1 MRSVL
6 SLVVRHGYGNRF
18 NLLTSVE
25 NDDMA
30 VGSVYSTGTRTVTDM
45 GNSHMRCQNLRK
57 PAKYTPL
64 SLKYRE
70 TNSDQK
76 LADGQTTNKHTNK
89 DTN

>member
-1 MRSVL
+1 
-6 SLVVRHGYGNRF
+6 
-18 NLLTSVE
+18 
-25 NDDMA
+25 MA

-70 TNSDQK
+70 TNSD
-76 LADGQTTNKHTNK
+76 LISEIGRWADDKQTYKHTNK